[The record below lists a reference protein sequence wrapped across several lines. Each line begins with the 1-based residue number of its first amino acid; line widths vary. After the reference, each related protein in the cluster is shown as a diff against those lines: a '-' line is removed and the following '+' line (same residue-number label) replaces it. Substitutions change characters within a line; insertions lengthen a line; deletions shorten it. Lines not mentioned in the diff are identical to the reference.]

1 MTSMTTNKEN
11 SAVAAS
17 GKRKSLDLERFALIG
32 VWIVLIIFFSILLPQ
47 TFPTAANVSNMLGSQ
62 AVLLILAL
70 GLLIPMRAGVY
81 DLSVASA
88 MNFSA
93 VIVAVGNVQWGLSIW
108 VAVLLGII
116 AASLVG
122 VVNGFIVTKFGIDPF
137 IVTLGIGT
145 VVVGLTYWVSN
156 ARTTVGVDRELSNFV
171 LAKPFLAIPVDVY
184 YALGLCFI
192 VWYLFQY
199 TAFGQRLLFVG
210 QNPEVARLNGVP
222 VGRLRWT
229 SLIASAF
236 VAGIAGAVFVGTTGS
251 ADPTAGQAFL
261 LPAFAAVFLGSTVLT
276 IGRFNAW
283 GTVIAVY
290 FLATGIT
297 GLQLLGLQQF
307 VQQLFYGGALVIAVV
322 LSKLVRS
329 RSEKQ
334 AGAA

>member
-1 MTSMTTNKEN
+1 MTINK
-11 SAVAAS
+11 AS
-17 GKRKSLDLERFALIG
+17 VTETGLDKPKRKGLDLERFALIG
-32 VWIVLIIFFSILLPQ
+32 VWVVLIIFFSILLPD
-47 TFPTAANVSNMLGSQ
+47 TFLTSANISNMLGSQ

-81 DLSVASA
+81 DLSVAST

-93 VIVAVGNVQWGLSIW
+93 VIVAIGNVQWGLSIW
-108 VAVLLGII
+108 VAVLVAIL
-116 AASLVG
+116 AASMVG
-122 VVNGFIVTKFGIDPF
+122 VVNGFIVVKFGIDPF

-145 VVVGLTYWVSN
+145 VVVGLTYWISN
-156 ARTTVGVDRELSNFV
+156 ARTTVGVDRSLSDFV

-184 YALGLCFI
+184 YALALCFV
-192 VWYLFQY
+192 VWFIFQY

-222 VGRLRWT
+222 VGRTRWT

-322 LSKLVRS
+322 LSKVVRS
-329 RSEKQ
+329 RSERQ
-334 AGAA
+334 AGAG

>member
-1 MTSMTTNKEN
+1 MTVNEANMAEVGTLKP
-11 SAVAAS
+11 
-17 GKRKSLDLERFALIG
+17 KRKALDLERYALIG
-32 VWIVLIIFFSILLPQ
+32 VWIVLIIFFSILLPD
-47 TFPTAANVSNMLGSQ
+47 TFLTSANISNMLGSQ

-81 DLSVASA
+81 DLSVAST

-93 VIVAVGNVQWGLSIW
+93 VIVAIGNVQWGLSIW
-108 VAVLLGII
+108 VAVVIAVL
-116 AASLVG
+116 AASMVG
-122 VVNGFIVTKFGIDPF
+122 VVNGFIVVKFGIDPF
-137 IVTLGIGT
+137 IVTLGVGT
-145 VVVGLTYWVSN
+145 VVVGLTYWISN
-156 ARTTVGVDRELSNFV
+156 ARTTVGVDRSLSDVV
-171 LAKPFLAIPVDVY
+171 LAKPFLAIPVDFY
-184 YALGLCFI
+184 YALALCFV
-192 VWYLFQY
+192 VWYIFQY

-261 LPAFAAVFLGSTVLT
+261 LPAFAAVFLGSTVLS

-322 LSKLVRS
+322 LSKIVRA
-329 RSEKQ
+329 RSERQ
-334 AGAA
+334 AGAG